1 MTQSKDEQ
9 KLAYKEKQISLKK
22 SIKEDQKAMKHIA
35 SSKTWRMSKPYRR
48 VKQLLF
54 NNQKIEKNELKK
66 VIEELEQALL
76 QAEEQINELTLKD
89 TEQTTSAIQ
98 HHIRTIKE
106 KGDLVASL
114 DKIVDDKTSY
124 QANYR
129 EALIFAARL
138 YMRAEQKEQQLIYE
152 KVLSGLSIEEIPEFM
167 IRSGLEKDAIP
178 LQNAASFRGSLNMRM
193 RKKQLQDQLPEWP
206 LDDKTIAYQFVDN
219 LNIPTPQV
227 ETTHFSLEDI
237 KKQEGIVIK
246 PVDGAGARGV
256 YLVHSI
262 DDIYDV
268 KHSVSLTS
276 WEALISQ
283 MQNDL
288 KTEAVS
294 EDAWLIE
301 QLIYEDKTNKI
312 PARDM
317 KFYSFYGKVS
327 LILEIKR
334 DPEIRQCWWLPTGKR
349 VDTGKYEESLFLGHG
364 VTKEEIEM
372 VEALSKNIPAPF
384 LRIDFLAGED
394 KLVFGEFTPK
404 PGNYEE
410 FNQPIDQLLGDYFL
424 DAEARLVNDLLQ
436 GKQFEVYHEIFKNNV
451 TENDGGK

>member
-1 MTQSKDEQ
+1 
-9 KLAYKEKQISLKK
+9 
-22 SIKEDQKAMKHIA
+22 EDQKAMKHIA

-54 NNQKIEKNELKK
+54 NNQKIEKNELKD
-66 VIEELEQALL
+66 VIEELERALL
-76 QAEEQINELTLKD
+76 QAEEQINELNLKD
-89 TEQTTSAIQ
+89 TGQNTLAIQ
-98 HHIRTIKE
+98 HHMRQRNEKGVIKEQKRTMLKDEKQINELTIKDTGQTTLAIQHHMRTMKE

-237 KKQEGIVIK
+237 KKQEG
-246 PVDGAGARGV
+246 
-256 YLVHSI
+256 
-262 DDIYDV
+262 
-268 KHSVSLTS
+268 
-276 WEALISQ
+276 
-283 MQNDL
+283 
-288 KTEAVS
+288 
-294 EDAWLIE
+294 
-301 QLIYEDKTNKI
+301 
-312 PARDM
+312 
-317 KFYSFYGKVS
+317 
-327 LILEIKR
+327 
-334 DPEIRQCWWLPTGKR
+334 
-349 VDTGKYEESLFLGHG
+349 
-364 VTKEEIEM
+364 
-372 VEALSKNIPAPF
+372 
-384 LRIDFLAGED
+384 
-394 KLVFGEFTPK
+394 
-404 PGNYEE
+404 
-410 FNQPIDQLLGDYFL
+410 
-424 DAEARLVNDLLQ
+424 
-436 GKQFEVYHEIFKNNV
+436 
-451 TENDGGK
+451 